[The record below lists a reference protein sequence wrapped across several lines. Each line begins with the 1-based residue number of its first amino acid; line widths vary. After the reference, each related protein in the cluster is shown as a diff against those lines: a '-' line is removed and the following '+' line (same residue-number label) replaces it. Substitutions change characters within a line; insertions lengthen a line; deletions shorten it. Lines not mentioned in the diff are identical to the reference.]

1 MRSDRRTIASIGCVR
16 DKNERAGVGERP
28 SLPPVTILK
37 TKDLADALNVNEVE
51 KVDYEV
57 QYRLPA
63 PDI

>member
-1 MRSDRRTIASIGCVR
+1 M
-16 DKNERAGVGERP
+16 GERP